1 MEEDCSKHQKL
12 IALINKGFTNEVSA
26 GLGPKVSLE
35 ARLLVSRLLTV
46 QPDLRIKV
54 ALLKSQ
60 NPIEERETLRR
71 VKLPPAPGSPS
82 PILNHLCTF
91 WVSRWRFS
99 LSSFCIQV
107 YSDLHRS

>member
-54 ALLKSQ
+54 ALVKSQ
-60 NPIEERETLRR
+60 HSSKNE
-71 VKLPPAPGSPS
+71 KLSGE
-82 PILNHLCTF
+82 
-91 WVSRWRFS
+91 
-99 LSSFCIQV
+99 
-107 YSDLHRS
+107 

>member
-54 ALLKSQ
+54 ALVKSQ
-60 NPIEERETLRR
+60 NSSNNE
-71 VKLPPAPGSPS
+71 KLSGE
-82 PILNHLCTF
+82 
-91 WVSRWRFS
+91 
-99 LSSFCIQV
+99 
-107 YSDLHRS
+107 